1 MLMWYGA
8 MSLLQFKIEVDLYND
23 EWDQENYYFAGVF
36 ISTASVRLMATM
48 QQLKEVYDV
57 TNSQESGI
65 ISIE

>member
-1 MLMWYGA
+1 MWYGA

-23 EWDQENYYFAGVF
+23 EWDQENYYFSGVF
-36 ISTASVRLMATM
+36 ISTATVRLMATM
-48 QQLKEVYDV
+48 QQLKEVYDM